1 MKIAYLDC
9 SSGVSGDM
17 LLGAIVD
24 SGLPLKEMEDAL
36 KGLHLKGYRL
46 EAKKVKRSFIS
57 ATKVNILLSERKG
70 YRHVRTWEQ
79 IRDIVKRASLPSSIK
94 ERGLRIFKS
103 LFEAE
108 GKVHGQP
115 FEMTHLHEL
124 GAIDCIIDI
133 FGTLIGLKKLGIERV
148 YSSSVNLGSGT
159 IKAEHGLISVPAP
172 AVIELLKGIPV
183 YSSGAAFE
191 LTTPTGAA
199 LIREIVNDFIPLPV
213 MTISDIGYGA
223 GTKDP
228 PDFSNVLRLI
238 IGTWKGS
245 EQNQGEITIIETN
258 IDDMNPQVYEY
269 LSEIL
274 FRAGAI
280 DVFMTQVIMKKGR
293 PGILLTVLCND
304 LLREKIADIL
314 FRETTTLG
322 IRFYKTSRI
331 TLQREVMRVSYGK
344 DSVKLK
350 VAELKGYKKSAPEY
364 EDCKRIAK
372 KRGIPLIHVM
382 RKVERDEEAP

>member
-1 MKIAYLDC
+1 LKIAYLDC

-70 YRHVRTWEQ
+70 YRHARTWEQ

-133 FGTLIGLKKLGIERV
+133 FGTLIGLEKLGIERV

-159 IKAEHGLISVPAP
+159 IKAAHGLISVPAP

-199 LIREIVNDFIPLPV
+199 LIREIVNDFITLPV

-350 VAELKGYKKSAPEY
+350 VATLKGYKKSAPEY

>member
-1 MKIAYLDC
+1 LKIAYLDC

-133 FGTLIGLKKLGIERV
+133 FGTLIGLEKLGIERV

-159 IKAEHGLISVPAP
+159 IKAAHGLISVPAP

-199 LIREIVNDFIPLPV
+199 LIREIVNDFITLPV

-350 VAELKGYKKSAPEY
+350 VATLKGYKKSAPEY